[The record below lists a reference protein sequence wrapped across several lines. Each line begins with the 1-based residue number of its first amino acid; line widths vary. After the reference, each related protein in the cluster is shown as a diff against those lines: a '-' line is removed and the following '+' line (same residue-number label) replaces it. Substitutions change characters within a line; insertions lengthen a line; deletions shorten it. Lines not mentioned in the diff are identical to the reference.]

1 MLAIFIDVDAE
12 LWIILIKFAVK
23 FARQMSQLV
32 KRFRIKP
39 ITAVEDL
46 CKLSNN
52 LYNQSLYEMRKR
64 GEEEGVWMYHHKLRE
79 HMYGVTNLEGEI
91 NFKLMRR
98 DIADYVVKQVSDNV
112 KGFFKA
118 IEKWKVHPKEFK
130 AKPEFPNFHKRGG
143 MNVVQVRYNHDCK
156 ISDNGVITFGC
167 MPGVGIQIPQWGK
180 YKDNITE
187 GCKMVRILPE
197 KNYMTIEVVYN
208 VELNNQLTNNDNV
221 AAIDFGID
229 NLATVVTPNGCYIFS
244 GKVLKSYNQNFNKRL
259 AYYSSIKAKQGI
271 EKGTKRITA
280 MYDKRN
286 RYIDTF
292 MHTTSRAIVDM
303 LIEQQIGKLVVGRN
317 KGWKQEVNIGKTNN
331 QKFVQIPF
339 YMLQSKLKYKC
350 EMAGIEYVEQEESH
364 TSKCDALAMEEIG
377 HHEQYAG
384 VRKKRGLFQ
393 SSTGRYINADQNGAL
408 NILRKNI
415 GDEEY
420 KEKTKGW
427 PMKSPV
433 RIKHPQMRNEV
444 CNPSNG
450 QQIQRRSS
458 VQSNDF
464 TESVQRITTSV
475 SPLR

>member
-1 MLAIFIDVDAE
+1 MHHMI
-12 LWIILIKFAVK
+12 
-23 FARQMSQLV
+23 QLV

-39 ITAVEDL
+39 ISEVIEL

-64 GEEEGVWMYHHKLRE
+64 GEEEGVWMYHHKLRD

-118 IEKWKVHPKEFK
+118 IEKWKKHPEEFK
-130 AKPEFPNFHKRGG
+130 AKPEFPKFHKRGG

-156 ISDNGVITFGC
+156 ISNDGVITFGC
-167 MPGVGIQIPQWGK
+167 LSGVNIPIPQWGK
-180 YKDNITE
+180 YKDNILK

-197 KNYMTIEVVYN
+197 KNFMTIEVVYN
-208 VELNNQLTNNDNV
+208 VELNNHNADTNV

-244 GKVLKSYNQNFNKRL
+244 GKVLKSYNQYFNKEL
-259 AYYSSIKAKQGI
+259 ARYSSIKAKQGI
-271 EKGTKRITA
+271 EKGTKRMTA

-292 MHTTSRAIVDM
+292 MHTVSKAIVDM
-303 LIEQQIGKLVVGRN
+303 LIEQKVGKLVVGRN
-317 KGWKQEVNIGKTNN
+317 KGWKQGVNIGKTNN

-339 YMLQSKLKYKC
+339 YSLQSKLQYKC

-377 HHEQYAG
+377 HHEHYAG

-415 GDEEY
+415 GDKEY
-420 KEKTKGW
+420 KEKTKDW
-427 PMKSPV
+427 QMNSPV
-433 RIKHPQMRNEV
+433 RIKHPQMRNEI

-458 VQSNDF
+458 VSSQ
-464 TESVQRITTSV
+464 
-475 SPLR
+475 

>member
-1 MLAIFIDVDAE
+1 MI
-12 LWIILIKFAVK
+12 
-23 FARQMSQLV
+23 QLV

-39 ITAVEDL
+39 IAEVEYL

-64 GEEEGVWMYHHKLRE
+64 GEEEGVWMYHRELRE

-118 IEKWKVHPKEFK
+118 IAKWKVHPEEFK
-130 AKPEFPNFHKRGG
+130 AKPEFPKFHKRGG
-143 MNVVQVRYNHDCK
+143 MNVVQVRYNHDCR
-156 ISDNGVITFGC
+156 INNNGEITFGC
-167 MPGVGIQIPQWGK
+167 MPGVGIPIPQWGL
-180 YKDNITE
+180 YRERITK

-197 KNYMTIEVVYN
+197 KFFMTIEIVYN
-208 VELNNQLTNNDNV
+208 VELDNQTAAYDNV

-229 NLATVVTPNGCYIFS
+229 NLATVVTPKGCYLFS
-244 GKVLKSYNQNFNKRL
+244 GKVLKSYNQYFNKEL
-259 AYYSSIKAKQGI
+259 ARFSSIKDKQSI
-271 EKGTKRITA
+271 KKGTKRMTA

-292 MHTTSRAIVDM
+292 MHTISKAIVDM
-303 LIEQQIGKLVVGRN
+303 LIEQNIGKLVVGRN

-377 HHEQYAG
+377 HHERYAG
-384 VRKKRGLFQ
+384 VRMERGLFK

-415 GDEEY
+415 GNKEY
-420 KEKTKGW
+420 KEKTKDW
-427 PMKSPV
+427 SMNSPV
-433 RIKHPQMRNEV
+433 RIKHPQM
-444 CNPSNG
+444 
-450 QQIQRRSS
+450 QS
-458 VQSNDF
+458 VIPAMGS
-464 TESVQRITTSV
+464 R
-475 SPLR
+475 